1 MFEKNM
7 KVSYLVDVYDSLL
20 DEHTKEIMR
29 AYYEDDLSLSE
40 IASGENISR
49 QGVRHI
55 IKKCEEELLQFES
68 GLGLAEHYAKLDKT
82 AQRLFS
88 IAKQL
93 MLRGD
98 DELCEIAKEIAAA
111 ADELS
116 GKQAD

>member
-55 IKKCEEELLQFES
+55 IKKCEEQLLELEKS
-68 GLGLAEHYAKLDKT
+68 LGLAEHYAGLEKS
-82 AQRLFS
+82 AERLLS
-88 IAKQL
+88 IAKRL

-98 DELCEIAKEIAAA
+98 SELDEIAGEIVSAAEA
-111 ADELS
+111 LTDKTS
-116 GKQAD
+116 S